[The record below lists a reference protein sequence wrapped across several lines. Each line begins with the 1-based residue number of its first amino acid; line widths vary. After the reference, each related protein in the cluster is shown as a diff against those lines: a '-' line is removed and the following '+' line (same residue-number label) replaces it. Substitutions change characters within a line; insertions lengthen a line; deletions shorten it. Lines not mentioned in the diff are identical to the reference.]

1 MSFQYLPTLPR
12 QIALR
17 FMEKY
22 PTGVITKKQF
32 SDEMGVSLKY
42 IYDDLNDD
50 DHYLDEGGHLVR
62 LRVQHV

>member
-1 MSFQYLPTLPR
+1 
-12 QIALR
+12 
-17 FMEKY
+17 MEKY

-32 SDEMGVSLKY
+32 SDEMGVSLQY

-62 LRVQHV
+62 LCVQHV